1 MSLWETRGLIDFLLI
16 IILNWTIMIVGNV
29 IIIAVVI
36 IIIVNVKEM
45 YTSHG
50 LFLVLL

>member
-1 MSLWETRGLIDFLLI
+1 
-16 IILNWTIMIVGNV
+16 MIVVTV

-45 YTSHG
+45 YTSHV